1 MENPPNISRH
11 ARRRAQTRKLLVES
25 ALRLVLERGYE
36 SISIQDITDLA
47 DLGRGTFYIHF
58 KDKEDAVWA
67 AFQDQ
72 FQQLEQYAHQR
83 LDRQMP
89 QVEYYGLLN
98 MFEHAAKNRD
108 IYRVMF
114 GSQGS
119 ARLAIRAQDFLV
131 DVFLFDIRNAP
142 PTAEHGFNL
151 PHEFEAQLLA
161 GMLSRL
167 FYWWLETDNG
177 YSAEQ
182 MASMTYKVL
191 YRKLPPARFG

>member
-1 MENPPNISRH
+1 MENPPTLSRH
-11 ARRRAQTRKLLVES
+11 ARRRAQTRKLLVDS

-72 FQQLEQYAHQR
+72 FQQLEQYAHR
-83 LDRQMP
+83 KLDRQMP

-98 MFEHAAKNRD
+98 MFEHAARNRD

-119 ARLAIRAQDFLV
+119 SRLAIRAQDFLV
-131 DVFLFDIRNAP
+131 DVFLYDIRNAP
-142 PTAEHGFNL
+142 PDTERGFNL

-182 MASMTYKVL
+182 MATMTYKVL
-191 YRKLPPARFG
+191 YRKMPPARSG

>member
-1 MENPPNISRH
+1 MENPPTVSRH
-11 ARRRAQTRKLLVES
+11 ARRRTQTRKLLVDS
-25 ALRLVLERGYE
+25 AFHLVLERGYE
-36 SISIQDITDLA
+36 LISIQDITDLA

-72 FQQLEQYAHQR
+72 FQQLEQHAHQQ
-83 LDRQMP
+83 LDRKMP

-98 MFEHAAKNRD
+98 MFEHAASHRD

-131 DVFLFDIRNAP
+131 DVLLHDIRNAP
-142 PTAEHGFNL
+142 PDTEQDFDL

-182 MASMTYKVL
+182 MAAMTYKVL
-191 YRKLPPARFG
+191 YRKMPPARSS